1 MVKENRKGD
10 ELPGNFVII
19 FGKVDES
26 AAQKGGDVKL

>member
-26 AAQKGGDVKL
+26 AAQEEGDFKV